1 MSSKTSQLP
10 SLDFEATFATRGVRY
25 IIGMDE
31 VGRGCIAG
39 EVAVGAALID
49 LEQRVSW
56 PEGLR
61 DSKLLSEK
69 ARNDLFPKLI
79 DFVAGYSVGL
89 ASVAEIEEQGIIK
102 ALGLAGS
109 RAIQGLLDQPELV
122 RVVTAAPVQLILD
135 GNIDYLGTKS
145 FGFPVV
151 TKVQADRDCVSVSAA
166 SVLAK
171 VTRDDLMLKLA
182 KSYPGYGLD
191 KNKGYA
197 SAQHRRAIIEL
208 GPTQI
213 HRLSWLG
220 KILQG

>member
-1 MSSKTSQLP
+1 MSLKTSQLP
-10 SLDFEATFATRGVRY
+10 SLDFETTFAKRGVRY
-25 IIGMDE
+25 IIGLDE

-49 LEQRVSW
+49 LEQSESW

-69 ARNDLFPKLI
+69 ARNELFPKLI

-122 RVVTAAPVQLILD
+122 RAVTAAPVQLILD

-197 SAQHRRAIIEL
+197 SAQHRRALIEL

>member
-10 SLDFEATFATRGVRY
+10 SLNFEASFAGAGVRHV
-25 IIGMDE
+25 IGMDE

-49 LEQRVSW
+49 IQKTTW
-56 PEGLR
+56 PENLR
-61 DSKLLSEK
+61 DSKLLAEK
-69 ARNDLFPKLI
+69 AREEIFPLLVEYAI
-79 DFVAGYSVGL
+79 GYSVGT
-89 ASVAEIEEQGIIK
+89 ATVSEIEEHGIIK

-109 RAIQGLLDQPELV
+109 RSIQGLLDQP
-122 RVVTAAPVQLILD
+122 TALAILKSEPVQLILD

-145 FGFPVV
+145 FGFPVA
-151 TKVQADRDCVSVSAA
+151 TKVQADRDCVSVATA

-171 VTRDDLMLKLA
+171 VTRDKLMLNLA
-182 KSYPGYGLD
+182 KEYPGYGLD

-197 SAQHRRAIIEL
+197 SAQHRRALVEL
-208 GPTQI
+208 GPSEI
-213 HRLSWLG
+213 HRISWLS

>member
-10 SLDFEATFATRGVRY
+10 SLSFEASFAANGVRHV
-25 IIGMDE
+25 IGMDE

-39 EVAVGAALID
+39 QVAVGAALVD
-49 LEQRVSW
+49 AQNQQW
-56 PEGLR
+56 PENLR

-69 ARNDLFPKLI
+69 AREQIFPLLV
-79 DFVAGYSVGL
+79 DYSLGYAVGM
-89 ASVAEIEEQGIIK
+89 ASVAEIEEFGIIK

-109 RAIQGLLDQPELV
+109 RALQGLLEQPRALAVIKSE
-122 RVVTAAPVQLILD
+122 PIQLILD
-135 GNIDYLGTKS
+135 GNIDYLGAKA
-145 FGFPVV
+145 FGFPVA
-151 TKVQADRDCVSVSAA
+151 TKVSADRDCVSVATA

-171 VTRDDLMLKLA
+171 VTRDRLMLDLA
-182 KSYPGYGLD
+182 KKYPGYGLD

-197 SAQHRRAIIEL
+197 SAQHRRALIEL
-208 GPTQI
+208 GPSEI

>member
-10 SLDFEATFATRGVRY
+10 SLDFEATFAKRGVRY

-49 LEQRVSW
+49 LEQSVSW

-69 ARNDLFPKLI
+69 ARNELFPKLI

-89 ASVAEIEEQGIIK
+89 ASVAEIEEQGIIR

-122 RVVTAAPVQLILD
+122 RAVTAAPVQLILD

-197 SAQHRRAIIEL
+197 SAQHRRALIEL

>member
-10 SLDFEATFATRGVRY
+10 SLSFEGSFAANGVRY

-49 LEQRVSW
+49 IQKTTW
-56 PEGLR
+56 PDGLR

-69 ARNDLFPKLI
+69 MREQIFPLLV
-79 DFVAGYSVGL
+79 DYAVGYSVGL
-89 ASVAEIEEQGIIK
+89 ASVAEIEQQGIIK

-109 RAIQGLLDQPELV
+109 RAIQGLLDQSSALEILKAEPI
-122 RVVTAAPVQLILD
+122 QLILD
-135 GNIDYLGTKS
+135 GNIDYLGSKS

-151 TKVQADRDCVSVSAA
+151 TKVQADRDCVSVATA

-171 VTRDDLMLKLA
+171 VTRDQLMLQQA
-182 KSYPGYGLD
+182 KRFPGYGLD

-197 SAQHRRAIIEL
+197 SAQHRRALIEL
-208 GPTQI
+208 GPTEI
-213 HRLSWLG
+213 HRISWLG